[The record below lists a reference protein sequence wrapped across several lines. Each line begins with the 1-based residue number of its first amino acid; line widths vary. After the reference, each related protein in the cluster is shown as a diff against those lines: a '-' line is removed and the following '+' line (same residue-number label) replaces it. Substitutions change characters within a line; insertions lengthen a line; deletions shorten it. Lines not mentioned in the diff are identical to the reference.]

1 MWLGD
6 KQLEDEFDD
15 ALQWSLTWSFS
26 RINGGVSMV
35 FGSTKGCQ
43 TKDIEVQEG
52 VN

>member
-35 FGSTKGCQ
+35 FGSTKGC
-43 TKDIEVQEG
+43 
-52 VN
+52 